1 MLPPSARKLK
11 RHRRQHGAVVQHTLR
26 DIKHCVPDPL
36 PAVVRCRAGRSKR
49 SVESSALQSER
60 RILGSSP
67 VGLGP
72 SPLGAAPT
80 CRRPPCL
87 EHQRR
92 TPWERR
98 PWERRTPWE
107 AARAFIFRARRHQMG
122 ERTFS
127 RLTPHLRCQCEVKG
141 HALCFFHGSSR
152 LSSQHQMGQRGFR
165 QARGRSEHMGN

>member
-72 SPLGAAPT
+72 SN
-80 CRRPPCL
+80 
-87 EHQRR
+87 
-92 TPWERR
+92 
-98 PWERRTPWE
+98 
-107 AARAFIFRARRHQMG
+107 
-122 ERTFS
+122 
-127 RLTPHLRCQCEVKG
+127 PHSGHKEDCSVCEVNLVM
-141 HALCFFHGSSR
+141 HVL
-152 LSSQHQMGQRGFR
+152 L
-165 QARGRSEHMGN
+165 